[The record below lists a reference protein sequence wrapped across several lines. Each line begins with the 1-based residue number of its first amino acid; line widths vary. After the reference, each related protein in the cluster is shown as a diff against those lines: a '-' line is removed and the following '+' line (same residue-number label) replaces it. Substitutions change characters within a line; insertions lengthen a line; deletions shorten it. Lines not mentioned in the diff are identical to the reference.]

1 MKVLK
6 GVVEASDPNII
17 VSKKIFDGIN
27 MAMQIIWE
35 QSNKDEN
42 GMIDPCK
49 GGGPPKLPGY
59 IHPLISLFL
68 FPSNIYG
75 VGFPLPPLGP
85 GFGPPLTPL
94 GAAYHGFSLVDQF
107 NSKPLD
113 KCGEK
118 KEEQQDDCNDL
129 DLVDN
134 ETKKL
139 LTNQTLFGSNSKKEK
154 EIDPDA

>member
-1 MKVLK
+1 MVIFSNQWILNENYKEDGDSAQDAFLNLVFQIYVTTPLKVLK

-68 FPSNIYG
+68 FI
-75 VGFPLPPLGP
+75 LIM
-85 GFGPPLTPL
+85 
-94 GAAYHGFSLVDQF
+94 
-107 NSKPLD
+107 K
-113 KCGEK
+113 
-118 KEEQQDDCNDL
+118 
-129 DLVDN
+129 
-134 ETKKL
+134 
-139 LTNQTLFGSNSKKEK
+139 
-154 EIDPDA
+154 